1 MKAEA
6 HFAANQFSNSNHI
19 EDKLTIEFSKYDGKI
34 QKLFPKIGLRL

>member
-1 MKAEA
+1 MKVEA
-6 HFAANQFSNSNHI
+6 HFAVKLFSNSNHI